1 MQSQESKDIAAE
13 KVGVAEV
20 ELADGLSDV
29 KCPQTMCGPAVRSQ
43 GTEALKQARTG
54 LADLLPWSIRR
65 GFEERP
71 PSHCQWIEGEGQP
84 GDCLRPTQAGSSYC
98 AEHHQRVF
106 VKPARDTNKATGTSK
121 QQEKGGRMANKP
133 RRKVGKG
140 RSVPAIPF
148 DELYRRQHQIIEK
161 KEGMGESGGA
171 REVSLNVTESPLG
184 WLLHRKHITPE
195 QFDAGEALRKDFE
208 LSGMS
213 PKVTRDY
220 ARTVRSSK
228 SSGSEPYVRNLDAKK
243 RFQSAIDAAGREFE
257 DVLVRIV
264 CCLDGLAD
272 FEKEQGWPVRSGKV
286 VLGLALNRLARHY
299 GLIR

>member
-1 MQSQESKDIAAE
+1 
-13 KVGVAEV
+13 
-20 ELADGLSDV
+20 
-29 KCPQTMCGPAVRSQ
+29 
-43 GTEALKQARTG
+43 
-54 LADLLPWSIRR
+54 
-65 GFEERP
+65 
-71 PSHCQWIEGEGQP
+71 
-84 GDCLRPTQAGSSYC
+84 
-98 AEHHQRVF
+98 
-106 VKPARDTNKATGTSK
+106 
-121 QQEKGGRMANKP
+121 MANKP